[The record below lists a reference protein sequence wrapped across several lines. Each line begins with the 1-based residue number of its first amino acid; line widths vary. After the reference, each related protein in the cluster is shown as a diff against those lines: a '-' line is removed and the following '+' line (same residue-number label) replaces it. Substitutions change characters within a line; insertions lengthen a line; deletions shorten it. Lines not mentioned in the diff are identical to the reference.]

1 VKIAELVKRLE
12 ALEAENRLLREKL
25 ALAEARIAELEQIGT
40 RQAAPFRRE
49 PRRLVEPEQKKKP
62 GRKPGHEGF
71 FRQAPPRIDEEVDV
85 PLERCPKCG
94 GALSSVTE
102 LEQIIEEIEPV
113 RPKVYRLR
121 TRRGV
126 CACGCGE
133 VRSSHPLQRALQR
146 ALQQSLAGGCAKV
159 QLGPRA
165 VALAV
170 VLNKSLGMT
179 VRKTLQVLKL
189 TSGLRLTPG
198 GLAQITQITQRAADR
213 LKGNYDALISQLRA
227 AAVVHADETSWHVGE
242 HLGKQ
247 PDGTVKSGT
256 GQWLWTFTTPKATL
270 YTVDKRASETVGRIL
285 GANFKGV
292 LVSDC
297 LASYDAIDCRKHK
310 CIAHHLRA
318 IKSAL
323 ALSPHSKYLK
333 RWQAFFKSVTQ
344 LWNRRARGIA
354 RKRVGRKAF
363 AREHRQL
370 LLERDQ
376 LLAKAPVDAAE
387 KKIRN
392 RMIKHRPHLLRCLD
406 DPDVEPTNNRAER
419 ALRPAVIARKL
430 SCGNKTDRG
439 KQAFQILTSLAVT
452 ANQRGQDFV
461 ELLRKKLPL
470 TAYG

>member
-1 VKIAELVKRLE
+1 VDIAEVLKRLE
-12 ALEAENRLLREKL
+12 ELEAENRLLKEKL
-25 ALAEARIAELEQIGT
+25 ALAERRIAELEQMGT

-49 PRRLVEPEQKKKP
+49 PRRLVDPGQKKKP

-71 FRQAPPRIDEEVDV
+71 FRQTPPQIDEEVNV
-85 PLERCPKCG
+85 PLKRCPRCG
-94 GALSSVTE
+94 GALSSVTV
-102 LEQIIEEIEPV
+102 LEQIIEEVEPM

-133 VRSSHPLQRALQR
+133 VRSSHPLQRALQ
-146 ALQQSLAGGCAKV
+146 QSLAGGCAKV

-165 VALAV
+165 VAMAV
-170 VLNKSLGMT
+170 VLNKALGMT
-179 VRKTLQVLKL
+179 VRKTLAALEL
-189 TSGLRLTPG
+189 LCGLRLTAG
-198 GLAQITQITQRAADR
+198 GLSQLTQRAASR
-213 LKGNYDALISQLRA
+213 LKGNYDALLADLRA
-227 AAVVHADETSWHVGE
+227 ASVVHADETSWHVGE

-256 GQWLWTFTTPKATL
+256 GQWLWTFTTPTTTL
-270 YTVDKRASETVGRIL
+270 YTVGKRASETICQIL
-285 GANFKGV
+285 GSAFKGV

-297 LASYDAIDCRKHK
+297 LASYDPIDCRKHK

-323 ALSPHSKYLK
+323 VLSPHSKGLK

-344 LWNRRARGIA
+344 LWNQRASRQISG
-354 RKRVGRKAF
+354 VAF
-363 AREHRQL
+363 AREHRKL

-376 LLAKAPVDAAE
+376 LLKKVPVDAPE
-387 KKIRN
+387 KRIRN
-392 RMIKHRPHLLRCLD
+392 RLIKHTPHLLRCLD
-406 DPDVEPTNNRAER
+406 DPKVEPTNNRAER

-439 KQAFQILTSLAVT
+439 KKAFEILTSLAVT
-452 ANQRGQDFV
+452 ASQRGQDFV
-461 ELLRKKLPL
+461 EILRTTLPI
-470 TAYG
+470 AARG

>member
-1 VKIAELVKRLE
+1 MKVAELIKRLA

-49 PRRLVEPEQKKKP
+49 PRRLLDPEKKKRP

-71 FRQAPPRIDEEVDV
+71 FRRMPPLIDEEVDV

-94 GALSSVTE
+94 GALSSVGE
-102 LEQIIEEIEPV
+102 LEQIIEELEPV
-113 RPKVYRLR
+113 RPKVYRLI

-126 CACGCGE
+126 CSCGCGP
-133 VRSSHPLQRALQR
+133 VRSSHPLQR

-170 VLNKSLGMT
+170 VLNKSMGLT
-179 VRKTLQVLKL
+179 VRKTLQALKL
-189 TSGLRLTPG
+189 TTGLRLTGG
-198 GLAQITQITQRAADR
+198 GLAQITQRAADR
-213 LKGNYDALISQLRA
+213 LKGNYDALINQLRTA
-227 AAVVHADETSWHVGE
+227 PVVHADETSWHVGE

-247 PDGTVKSGT
+247 PDGTIKSGT

-270 YTVDKRASETVGRIL
+270 YTVDKRAAETVGRIL
-285 GANFKGV
+285 GADFKGV

-297 LASYDAIDCRKHK
+297 LASYDPIDCRKHK

-344 LWNRRARGIA
+344 LWNQRTDRQINS
-354 RKRVGRKAF
+354 KAF

-370 LLERDQ
+370 VLERDQ

-392 RMIKHRPHLLRCLD
+392 RLIKHTPHLLRCLD
-406 DPDVEPTNNRAER
+406 DPHVEPTNNRAER

-461 ELLRKKLPL
+461 DLLCKKLPL
-470 TAYG
+470 MGHG

>member
-1 VKIAELVKRLE
+1 VKIAELIKRLE

-49 PRRLVEPEQKKKP
+49 PRRLVDPQKKKKP

-71 FRQAPPRIDEEVDV
+71 FRQVPPRIDEEVDV
-85 PLERCPKCG
+85 PLERCPRCG

-133 VRSSHPLQRALQR
+133 VRSSHPLQRALQ
-146 ALQQSLAGGCAKV
+146 QSRAGGCAKV

-170 VLNKSLGMT
+170 VLNKALGMT
-179 VRKTLQVLKL
+179 VRKTLQALRL
-189 TSGLRLTPG
+189 TTGLRLTGG
-198 GLAQITQITQRAADR
+198 GLAQITRRAADR
-213 LKGNYDALISQLRA
+213 LKGDYDALIDQLRA
-227 AAVVHADETSWHVGE
+227 APVVHADETSWHVGE

-247 PDGTVKSGT
+247 PDGTIKSGT

-297 LASYDAIDCRKHK
+297 LASYDPMDCRKHK

-323 ALSPHSKYLK
+323 ALSLHSKYLK

-344 LWNRRARGIA
+344 LWDQRARGIA
-354 RKRVGRKAF
+354 RKRFDRKAF
-363 AREHRQL
+363 ARGHRQL

-392 RMIKHRPHLLRCLD
+392 RLIKHTPHLLRCLD

-439 KQAFQILTSLAVT
+439 KQAFEILTSLAVT

-461 ELLRKKLPL
+461 DLLRKKLPL
-470 TAYG
+470 ADQG

>member
-1 VKIAELVKRLE
+1 MKIAELIKRLE
-12 ALEAENRLLREKL
+12 ALEAANRLLQEKL
-25 ALAEARIAELEQIGT
+25 ALAEARATLAEARVAELEQIAT

-49 PRRLVEPEQKKKP
+49 PRRLIDPGKKKRP

-71 FRQAPPRIDEEVDV
+71 FRQMPPEIDEEVDV

-102 LEQIIEEIEPV
+102 LEQIIEEIEPT

-133 VRSSHPLQRALQR
+133 VRSSHPLQRT
-146 ALQQSLAGGCAKV
+146 LQQSLAGGCAKV

-165 VALAV
+165 VALAA
-170 VLNKSLGMT
+170 VLNKSLGLT
-179 VRKTLQVLKL
+179 VRKTLEALKL
-189 TSGLRLTPG
+189 TTGLRLTPG
-198 GLAQITQITQRAADR
+198 GLCRITQRAAAC
-213 LKGNYDALISQLRA
+213 LKGNCDALIDELRGA
-227 AAVVHADETSWHVGE
+227 PVVHADETSWHAGE

-247 PDGTVKSGT
+247 PDGTIKSGT
-256 GQWLWTFTTPKATL
+256 GQWLWTFTTPTTTL
-270 YTVDKRASETVGRIL
+270 YTVDKRASETIGRIL
-285 GANFKGV
+285 GADFKGV

-297 LASYDAIDCRKHK
+297 LVSYDPIDCPKHK

-318 IKSAL
+318 IKGAL
-323 ALSPHSKYLK
+323 ALSPHSKGLK

-344 LWNRRARGIA
+344 LWNRRANKQIGNA
-354 RKRVGRKAF
+354 AF
-363 AREHRQL
+363 ARERRKL

-376 LLAKAPVDAAE
+376 LLAKVPVDPPE

-392 RMIKHRPHLLRCLD
+392 RLIKHTPHLIRCLD
-406 DPDVEPTNNRAER
+406 DPAIEPTNNRAER

-452 ANQRGQDFV
+452 ANQRGQNFV
-461 ELLRKKLPL
+461 ELLRNQLPI
-470 TAYG
+470 AARG

>member
-1 VKIAELVKRLE
+1 MKIAELIKRLE

-25 ALAEARIAELEQIGT
+25 TLAEARVAELEQIGT

-49 PRRLVEPEQKKKP
+49 PRRLVDPGKKKKP

-71 FRQAPPRIDEEVDV
+71 FRQAPPRVDEEVDV

-94 GALSSVTE
+94 GVLSGVTE

-133 VRSSHPLQRALQR
+133 VRSSHPLQRALQ
-146 ALQQSLAGGCAKV
+146 QSLAGGCAKV

-170 VLNKSLGMT
+170 VLNKALGLT
-179 VRKTLQVLKL
+179 VRKTLEALRL
-189 TSGLRLTPG
+189 TTGLRLTAG
-198 GLAQITQITQRAADR
+198 GLAQITRRAAER
-213 LKGNYDALISQLRA
+213 LKGDYDALIDQLRGA
-227 AAVVHADETSWHVGE
+227 PVVHADETSWHVGE

-285 GANFKGV
+285 GADFKGV

-297 LASYDAIDCRKHK
+297 LASYDPFDCRKHK

-318 IKSAL
+318 ISSAL

-333 RWQAFFKSVTQ
+333 RWQGFFKSVTR
-344 LWNRRARGIA
+344 LWNRRADKQIN
-354 RKRVGRKAF
+354 GRAF

-392 RMIKHRPHLLRCLD
+392 RLVKHKPHLLRCLD

-439 KQAFQILTSLAVT
+439 KQAFEILTSLAVT
-452 ANQRGQDFV
+452 AHQRGQDFV
-461 ELLRKKLPL
+461 DLLRKKLPL
-470 TAYG
+470 AAPG